1 MKATNPATEDEQ
13 PAHLDLL
20 DWLRARAPQL
30 VVLSIAAAIVAMVA
44 GFDISISRFWYIA
57 GVTAL
62 LVTPLGW
69 MTGSKVVSWLYNP
82 SFVWLIDLDARVLE
96 GGIYRLPPD
105 DFREMDV
112 LDDDEFVNSTYDLTQ
127 LSPNLYVGKQVDL
140 EDMTVVGTWRGTL
153 DDRELT
159 RALRAVHE
167 CRGQLQDDAQR
178 GFILESSAFV
188 VVRRATRNTV
198 ERIVE
203 LFEDGS
209 LPDSGE
215 GIERAVD
222 QELKDFGLDDA
233 SDSDLSDL
241 VDDNAIDEMDH
252 KSGFDFSTPEE
263 PDTDRN
269 GHAESAEV
277 RADG

>member
-1 MKATNPATEDEQ
+1 MRDAPEPRPEPPRHAKI
-13 PAHLDLL
+13 L
-20 DWLRARAPQL
+20 DWLHGHAPEL
-30 VVLSIAAAIVAMVA
+30 VA
-44 GFDISISRFWYIA
+44 GTLGLASISVVVGFDLEVPRFWYVF
-57 GVTAL
+57 GVAAVGL
-62 LVTPLGW
+62 SPLGFLV
-69 MTGSKVVSWLYNP
+69 GNKVVSWLYDP
-82 SFVWLIDLDARVLE
+82 AWVYLIDLDARVLD
-96 GGIYRLPPD
+96 GGIYRLPLE
-105 DFREMDV
+105 DFRELEI

-198 ERIVE
+198 ERIVQ

-209 LPDSGE
+209 LPDSGD

-241 VDDNAIDEMDH
+241 VDDDAIDEMEH
-252 KSGFDFSTPEE
+252 KSGFDFSTPED
-263 PDTDRN
+263 PDETRN

>member
-1 MKATNPATEDEQ
+1 MRDQ
-13 PAHLDLL
+13 PKTRPEPPRYVELL
-20 DWLRARAPQL
+20 DAARARTPEL
-30 VVLSIAAAIVAMVA
+30 VAISLAVVGVSMIV
-44 GFDISISRFWYIA
+44 GFDLDVPRFWYVFAVAAA
-57 GVTAL
+57 GL
-62 LVTPLGW
+62 SPLGFLV
-69 MTGSKVVSWLYNP
+69 GGKVVSWLYNP
-82 SFVWLIDLDARVLE
+82 QWVYLIDLDARVLD
-96 GGIYRLPPD
+96 GGVFRLPVD
-105 DFREMDV
+105 DFRDLQV

-178 GFILESSAFV
+178 GFILETSAFV

-215 GIERAVD
+215 GIDRAID
-222 QELKDFGLDDA
+222 QELESFGLDDA

-241 VDDNAIDEMDH
+241 VDDDAIDEMQH
-252 KSGFDFSTPEE
+252 KSGFDFSNPED
-263 PDTDRN
+263 PPSNRN
-269 GHAESAEV
+269 GHSEKTEV
-277 RADG
+277 TADV

>member
-1 MKATNPATEDEQ
+1 MRDAPKPRPEPPRHAKI
-13 PAHLDLL
+13 L
-20 DWLRARAPQL
+20 DWLHGHAPEL
-30 VVLSIAAAIVAMVA
+30 VA
-44 GFDISISRFWYIA
+44 GTLGLASVSMIVGLDLDVPRFWYVF
-57 GVTAL
+57 GVAAVGL
-62 LVTPLGW
+62 SPLGFLV
-69 MTGSKVVSWLYNP
+69 GNKVVSWLYDP
-82 SFVWLIDLDARVLE
+82 AWVYLIDLDARVLD
-96 GGIYRLPPD
+96 GGIYRLPLE
-105 DFREMDV
+105 DFRELEI

-241 VDDNAIDEMDH
+241 VDDDAIDEMDH
-252 KSGFDFSTPEE
+252 KSGFDFSTPED
-263 PDTDRN
+263 PDADRN
-269 GHAESAEV
+269 GHAETAEV
-277 RADG
+277 GADG

>member
-1 MKATNPATEDEQ
+1 MRDAPNPRPEPPRAVKI
-13 PAHLDLL
+13 L
-20 DWLRARAPQL
+20 DWLRAHLPEL
-30 VVLSIAAAIVAMVA
+30 VGGSLLVGVIAAIV
-44 GFDISISRFWYIA
+44 GFVLSVPRFWFIA
-57 GVTAL
+57 GLAAAFMS
-62 LVTPLGW
+62 PLGFL
-69 MTGSKVVSWLYNP
+69 TGQKVVGWLYNP
-82 SFVWLIDLDARVLE
+82 DWVYLIDLDARVLD
-96 GGIYRLPPD
+96 GGIYRLPLD
-105 DFREMDV
+105 DFRELDV

-178 GFILESSAFV
+178 GFILETSAFV

-215 GIERAVD
+215 GIDRAID
-222 QELKDFGLDDA
+222 QELEDFGLDDA

-241 VDDNAIDEMDH
+241 VDDDAIDDLEH
-252 KSGFDFSTPEE
+252 KSGFDFSEPEPPTE
-263 PDTDRN
+263 RN
-269 GHAESAEV
+269 GHAEKTEV
-277 RADG
+277 TAGD